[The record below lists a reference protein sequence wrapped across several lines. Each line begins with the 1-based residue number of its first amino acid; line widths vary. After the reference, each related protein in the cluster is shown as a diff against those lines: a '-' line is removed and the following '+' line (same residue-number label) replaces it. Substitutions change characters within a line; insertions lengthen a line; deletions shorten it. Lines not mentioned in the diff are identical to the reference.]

1 MIEVEAPAKVNFSLR
16 VGSVERSGF
25 HPIESLVQMID
36 WQDELSAEWWE
47 DDVLEISGAAD
58 LDGGSSDLP
67 TGPDNLIW
75 KAAEAF
81 WLGQAD
87 VRRRPMRVRL
97 NKQIPTAAGLA
108 GGSADAA
115 AMLVALAG
123 LTRRPIDHDGVA
135 AIGSDVPFALL
146 GGTARMEGYGE
157 QLTAVPPL
165 TGFSL
170 VVAVPPVALSTPAV
184 YREWDRLDGP
194 TGPALKGRSVPPS
207 LRELDLINDLY
218 RAAISL
224 VPELVDHR
232 AHLESLWGRDVAM
245 SGSGPSLFGF
255 FGDFDEASEAAAATP
270 GMRAVRAVNPVRY
283 GARVSSD
290 ESDYTDSVR

>member
-67 TGPDNLIW
+67 TGADNLIW

-81 WLGQAD
+81 WLGQVD
-87 VRRRPMRVRL
+87 VRRRPTRVLL

-108 GGSADAA
+108 GGSADGA

-123 LTRRPIDHDGVA
+123 MTRRPIDHDGVA

-157 QLTAVPPL
+157 QLTAVPSL
-165 TGFSL
+165 TDFSL
-170 VVAVPPVALSTPAV
+170 VVAVPPVTLSTPAV

-194 TGPALKGRSVPPS
+194 TGPTLKGRSVPPP
-207 LRELDLINDLY
+207 LRGFDLVNDLY

-232 AHLESLWGRDVAM
+232 EHLESLWGRDVAM

-255 FGDFDEASEAAAATP
+255 FGDFDEAEEAAAATS
-270 GMRAVRAVNPVRY
+270 GMRAVRAVNPVSH
-283 GARVSSD
+283 GARVTPAK
-290 ESDYTDSVR
+290 SDYNDNVR

>member
-67 TGPDNLIW
+67 TGADNLIW

-81 WLGQAD
+81 WLGQVD
-87 VRRRPMRVRL
+87 VRRRPTRVLL

-108 GGSADAA
+108 GGSADGA

-123 LTRRPIDHDGVA
+123 MTRRPIDHDGVA

-157 QLTAVPPL
+157 QLTAVQSF
-165 TGFSL
+165 TDFSL
-170 VVAVPPVALSTPAV
+170 VVAVPPVTLSTPAV

-194 TGPALKGRSVPPS
+194 TGPTLKGRSVPPP
-207 LRELDLINDLY
+207 LRGFDLVNDLY

-232 AHLESLWGRDVAM
+232 EHLESLWGRDVAM

-255 FGDFDEASEAAAATP
+255 FGDFDEAEEAAAATS
-270 GMRAVRAVNPVRY
+270 GMRAVRAVNPVSH
-283 GARVSSD
+283 GARVTPAK
-290 ESDYTDSVR
+290 SDYNDNVR

>member
-1 MIEVEAPAKVNFSLR
+1 VIKVYAPAKVNFSLR
-16 VGSVERSGF
+16 VGSIERSGF
-25 HPIESLVQMID
+25 HPLESLVQMVD
-36 WQDELSAEWWE
+36 WQDELSAAWWE
-47 DDVLEISGAAD
+47 DDVLEITGAAD
-58 LDGGSSDLP
+58 LEGGSADLP
-67 TGPDNLIW
+67 TGADNLIW

-146 GGTARMEGYGE
+146 GGSARMEGYGE
-157 QLTAVPPL
+157 QLTALPPL
-165 TGFSL
+165 SGFAL

-194 TGPALKGRSVPPS
+194 TGPAFQGRSVPPS
-207 LRELDLINDLY
+207 LREFDLVNDLY

-224 VPELVDHR
+224 APELVDHR
-232 AHLESLWGRDVAM
+232 EHLESLWGREVAM
-245 SGSGPSLFGF
+245 SGSGPSIFGF
-255 FGDFDEASEAAAATP
+255 FSDFDEAEDAAVATS
-270 GMRAVRAVNPVRY
+270 GMRAVRAVDPVNH

>member
-1 MIEVEAPAKVNFSLR
+1 MIRVEAPAKVNLSLQ

-25 HPIESLVQMID
+25 HPLDSLVQTID
-36 WQDELSAEWWE
+36 WQDELSVQWWE
-47 DDVLEISGAAD
+47 DDVLEITGAAD
-58 LDGGSSDLP
+58 LAGGSAEIPS
-67 TGPDNLIW
+67 GADNLIW

-81 WLGQAD
+81 WQSHSG
-87 VRRRPMRVRL
+87 VRRQSMRVLL

-115 AMLVALAG
+115 ATLVALAG

-157 QLTAVPPL
+157 RLTSVPPL
-165 TGFSL
+165 ADFSL
-170 VVAVPPVALSTPAV
+170 VVAVPPVTLSTPAV

-194 TGPALKGRSVPPS
+194 AGPAIKGRSVPPS
-207 LRELDLINDLY
+207 LRGFDLVNDLY

-224 VPELVDHR
+224 APELVDHR
-232 AHLESLWGRDVAM
+232 AHLMSIWGREVAM
-245 SGSGPSLFGF
+245 SDSGPSLFGF
-255 FGDFDEASEAAAATP
+255 FGDLDEAQEAAAATS
-270 GMRAVRAVNPVRY
+270 GMRAVRALDPISH
-283 GARVSSD
+283 GARVTSD
-290 ESDYTDSVR
+290 ESDYTDTVR